1 MQNGKVIK
9 NYFKILENL
18 IELPNAKEIELENE
32 KAKLLSDIETQ
43 KKEIEKKEKEYL
55 AKIAKLLVMTQVHCE
70 IKTEINQKFDDMGVS
85 IKKYENVEENEV
97 ENEN

>member
-9 NYFKILENL
+9 NFFKILENS
-18 IELPNAKEIELENE
+18 IELPNANEIELENQ
-32 KAKLLSDIETQ
+32 KAKLLSEIETQ

-85 IKKYENVEENEV
+85 IKKFENVEELEK
-97 ENEN
+97 EDE